1 MERETKRKTK
11 RKKRQFSFTSLP
23 LSEKT
28 NERKRLPKKIS
39 SSRSAF
45 PLSLVLLNPTPHGSR
60 RRGSIVPAVAE
71 AVEAAN
77 SRRSFSCFPRSLPLR
92 RDGFAAAF
100 RFFLGGGGASA
111 AAATPC
117 NKPSLFSRLK
127 LDPDLSDFAALL
139 ESVGYRNSLEDE
151 QGVTLLAPSNEALRA
166 VPPPQLR
173 GGGGNGGSGGN
184 GGGKG
189 FNSSLA
195 LLKSVP
201 AAARAAVGG
210 HILRGAV
217 RNPQSEL
224 AQGRWLRTLATAKKP
239 GTQDRSLGVTV
250 VGGGGTSVVL
260 LRSDAGA
267 TARATFVPADS
278 GGCGGG
284 DALMK
289 LDGVL
294 WPF

>member
-1 MERETKRKTK
+1 M
-11 RKKRQFSFTSLP
+11 
-23 LSEKT
+23 
-28 NERKRLPKKIS
+28 
-39 SSRSAF
+39 
-45 PLSLVLLNPTPHGSR
+45 
-60 RRGSIVPAVAE
+60 
-71 AVEAAN
+71 
-77 SRRSFSCFPRSLPLR
+77 
-92 RDGFAAAF
+92 
-100 RFFLGGGGASA
+100 A
-111 AAATPC
+111 AAAAAASSRPRWQKRRSGTAAPSAAFPALLRFAATALLLFFVFWAARGAAAAPC
-117 NKPSLFSRLK
+117 TKPSLLSRLG

-139 ESVGYRNSLEDE
+139 ESVGYRNSLENE

-166 VPPPQLR
+166 LPPPQLR
-173 GGGGNGGSGGN
+173 GSSGGNGGGN

-195 LLKSVP
+195 LLTSVP

-224 AQGRWLRTLATAKKP
+224 APGRWLRTLATAKKP
-239 GTQDRSLGVTV
+239 GTPDRSLGITV
-250 VGGGGTSVVL
+250 VGGGGNSVL

-267 TARATFVPADS
+267 TARATFVPANN

-289 LDGVL
+289 VDGVL

>member
-1 MERETKRKTK
+1 M
-11 RKKRQFSFTSLP
+11 
-23 LSEKT
+23 
-28 NERKRLPKKIS
+28 S
-39 SSRSAF
+39 SSSSSEEEEDDEEENEADEGEEERPS
-45 PLSLVLLNPTPHGSR
+45 LSLSSSSSSFELKSSSSLSSSSSSANVEEEEVEPAGEAPNSSREEEAEETRGVVVSDDNDGGS
-60 RRGSIVPAVAE
+60 
-71 AVEAAN
+71 
-77 SRRSFSCFPRSLPLR
+77 
-92 RDGFAAAF
+92 
-100 RFFLGGGGASA
+100 
-111 AAATPC
+111 
-117 NKPSLFSRLK
+117 
-127 LDPDLSDFAALL
+127 
-139 ESVGYRNSLEDE
+139 
-151 QGVTLLAPSNEALRA
+151 
-166 VPPPQLR
+166 
-173 GGGGNGGSGGN
+173 GGSGGN

-189 FNSSLA
+189 FNSNLA